1 MGFSLGLDTIRW
13 GWQVAL
19 SWRVLE
25 PAEERPNQSDPRA
38 MLVALGRRVDKATRY
53 HQGPL
58 YAQGGIRCHTEKKK

>member
-1 MGFSLGLDTIRW
+1 MGFFFGLDTIRW

-19 SWRVLE
+19 RWRVLE
-25 PAEERPNQSDPRA
+25 PMEERPNQFDPRA
-38 MLVALGRRVDKATRY
+38 VLVALGMRVDKAMRY

>member
-1 MGFSLGLDTIRW
+1 M
-13 GWQVAL
+13 AL

-38 MLVALGRRVDKATRY
+38 MLVALGRRMDKATRY